1 MSSIIH
7 KQLKAHR
14 RTDRQTSLAAWS
26 SLAFG
31 EVEDQGNWDD
41 DVDSSC
47 HTWRADA
54 DCDSS
59 YMCHTCH
66 TVPLSV
72 TQWRADAD
80 CDSSYMC
87 HTCHTMSHS
96 DEQML
101 IVTLLTCVTPVT
113 ECHTVTLSV
122 TQWRADADCDSSY
135 MCHTCHTMSHSATE
149 CHTVTSRCWLWLFLH
164 VSHLS
169 HNDTKCH
176 TVTSRCWLWL
186 FLHVSHL
193 SHNVTQCNWV
203 SHSDEQMLIVTFLT
217 CVTPVTQWH

>member
-1 MSSIIH
+1 VVTCFFGTQCSAAGTRRRLLNSTVVTMDDETVQM
-7 KQLKAHR
+7 KQLPDNEFNNTQTTESTQTDR
-14 RTDRQTSLAAWS
+14 QTDRQTSLAAWS

-66 TVPLSV
+66 TMTLSVTLDEQMLTVTLLTCVTPVTQCHTVTLSV

-113 ECHTVTLSV
+113 QCH
-122 TQWRADADCDSSY
+122 
-135 MCHTCHTMSHSATE
+135 
-149 CHTVTSRCWLWLFLH
+149 
-164 VSHLS
+164 
-169 HNDTKCH
+169 
-176 TVTSRCWLWL
+176 
-186 FLHVSHL
+186 
-193 SHNVTQCNWV
+193 
-203 SHSDEQMLIVTFLT
+203 
-217 CVTPVTQWH
+217 